1 MALCRQ
7 KSLGI
12 SPVVGEKQILQRH
25 SSVVGRQQADPSW
38 ATKWLCLFLINM
50 TQCDSNGMK
59 LFFMQLVSRNKRR
72 LFKPLLRYYGHSTKD
87 GEQIRGQNS
96 RTTSSA
102 NKYQVLSP
110 SGRRLMTTSETAR
123 RIYELFPEQ
132 TERGCAAKEVWNPIY
147 LDKNLLSNGRRTY
160 ALWAEHQ
167 KGHGR
172 NDQRPWLE

>member
-1 MALCRQ
+1 MALCRW

-12 SPVVGEKQILQRH
+12 SPVVGEKEILQRH
-25 SSVVGRQQADPSW
+25 SSVFGVQQADTSW

-50 TQCDSNGMK
+50 TQRDSNGMK
-59 LFFMQLVSRNKRR
+59 LFFMQQVSRNKRR

-102 NKYQVLSP
+102 NKYQVLSF
-110 SGRRLMTTSETAR
+110 SGRRLMITSETAR

-132 TERGCAAKEVWNPIY
+132 TERGCAARKSKIPSILTRIY
-147 LDKNLLSNGRRTY
+147 SAMEGRIY

-167 KGHGR
+167 NSHGR
-172 NDQRPWLE
+172 NDQRPSEE